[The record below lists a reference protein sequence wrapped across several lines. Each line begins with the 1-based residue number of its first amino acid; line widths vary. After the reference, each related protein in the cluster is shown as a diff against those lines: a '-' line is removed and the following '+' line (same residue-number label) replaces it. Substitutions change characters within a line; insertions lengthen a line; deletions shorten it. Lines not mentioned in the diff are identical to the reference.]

1 MVGYLI
7 ADDDQTVG
15 VFLHSIFQIPG
26 WGLRDAGFAGWKGCI
41 DWARRTGYNACTLA
55 LFPAVRQEHPDWTL
69 AEARRLYH
77 SVLGS
82 TPRFGA
88 GDLYYPPDPAMATP
102 QVLRRH
108 ELRQRAVAY
117 AAEVGLRPHLILPI
131 TVGSPA
137 FGRAHPE
144 LRSPAPSDFCQ
155 EGMVLSP
162 LHAEAADHLLDLWR
176 TAVQAH
182 PRAAGFM
189 LWHGDPGSS
198 NAPDVAADPTGFAH
212 FLQRVCD
219 MIRGER
225 PEARITLAGW
235 GLDDRMVSELAAVLP
250 DDVAVTEPPLI
261 HSQFRSE
268 QDHLERIATWQRAG
282 LRVQQWLEVQE
293 NPTILLPQCYPRR
306 IERAMRAARSQG
318 VRDVWACSAFYTH
331 VFNPHFRIVAE
342 LAHGSSEPV
351 MEIVARVLKEALG
364 ADAVAD
370 GLAWAEAAERVWSL
384 FYSAHQRAAGF
395 NWPWHMAFPG
405 GLLPPTLLREP
416 ASPAL
421 LRDTEALVAAGEEA
435 LEAAQ
440 RMAAHTWVPQPL
452 ATNVILVSTELLL
465 IRARFR
471 LAKLPLLEAIRSG
484 DLGGAV
490 AAFEPLPGL
499 AEELIATAASAP
511 NTAVLNDHWTKLALL
526 PERLSAMR
534 DHLPELVANGRMRD
548 PATV

>member
-1 MVGYLI
+1 MIGYRI
-7 ADDDQTVG
+7 AAHEPTVG

-77 SVLGS
+77 SVLGA

-88 GDLYYPPDPAMATP
+88 GDLHYPPDPAMATP
-102 QVLRRH
+102 EVGRRH
-108 ELRQRAVAY
+108 ELRQRIVAY
-117 AAEVGLRPHLILPI
+117 AAEAGLRPHLMLPI

-144 LRSPAPSDFCQ
+144 YRSTAPSDFCQ

-176 TAVQAH
+176 TAVRAH

-198 NAPDVAADPTGFAH
+198 NAPEVTADPDGFAD
-212 FLQRVCD
+212 FLQRVCG
-219 MIRGER
+219 MIRDER
-225 PEARITLAGW
+225 PDAAITLAGW
-235 GLDDRMVSELAAVLP
+235 GLDERLVAKLAAVLP
-250 DDVAVTEPPLI
+250 DGAAVTEPPLI
-261 HSQFRSE
+261 HSLSRSE
-268 QDHLERIATWQRAG
+268 QDHLQRIATWQRAG

-342 LAHGSSEPV
+342 IAHGAAEPV
-351 MEIVARVLKEALG
+351 MEIVARVLEEALG
-364 ADAVAD
+364 GDAVAD
-370 GLAWAEAAERVWSL
+370 GLAWTEAMERVWTL
-384 FYSAHQRAAGF
+384 FYGPSQREAGF

-405 GLLPPTLLREP
+405 ALLPPRLLREP
-416 ASPAL
+416 LAPE
-421 LRDTEALVAAGEEA
+421 LRGDTEALVAAGEEA
-435 LEAAQ
+435 LAAAQ
-440 RMAAHTWVPQPL
+440 RMAAHTWTRQPL
-452 ATNVILVSTELLL
+452 TTNVILVSTELLL
-465 IRARFR
+465 LRARFR
-471 LAKLPLLEAIRSG
+471 LAKLALLAAIGAG
-484 DLGGAV
+484 DLRGAV
-490 AAFEPLPGL
+490 AAFEPLQPL
-499 AEELIATAASAP
+499 AEEMVATAASAP

-526 PERLSAMR
+526 PERLAAMR
-534 DHLPELVANGRMRD
+534 DHLPELVANRRIRD